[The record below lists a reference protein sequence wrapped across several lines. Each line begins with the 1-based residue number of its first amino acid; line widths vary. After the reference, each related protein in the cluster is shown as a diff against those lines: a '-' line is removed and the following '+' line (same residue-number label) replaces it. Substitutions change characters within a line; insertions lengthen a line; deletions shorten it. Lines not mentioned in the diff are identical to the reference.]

1 MRPRTALVLV
11 VLAALILLTATIQL
25 LVAID

>member
-1 MRPRTALVLV
+1 MRPRTALVLAA
-11 VLAALILLTATIQL
+11 LAAVILLTATIQL

>member
-11 VLAALILLTATIQL
+11 ALAALILLTATIQL
-25 LVAID
+25 LMAID

>member
-1 MRPRTALVLV
+1 MRPRTALVLA

-25 LVAID
+25 LIAID

>member
-1 MRPRTALVLV
+1 MRPRTALVLAA
-11 VLAALILLTATIQL
+11 LAALILLTATIQL